1 MPVTTIDAVLGKLKI
16 PLPDQAIIM
25 AEYGNMDPD
34 TWLEEMELIAMAF
47 KVDQPPTGPAPQC
60 SPWREMWTEMYLTG
74 LSVKDAILKVEQT
87 MSSDLQ
93 LAIQGALGTMA
104 QKMGANYQRLKLGAR
119 FTANRAKRLGNPL
132 MKPPDTNFQDQLED
146 ILTPVKGVS
155 TGIRFANAESYLLT
169 WLDNEG
175 QFIRT
180 PEGDLYYLWNKEKR
194 LYELDKERWHAWLHE
209 LTGVNPASTG
219 FAILSNACKS
229 AAILNSTIKQVMRLA
244 YYDNDT
250 KLLWVSRFDGT
261 IYCLNGDTIEEKVNG
276 DAPVLFDDLHIWEPY
291 EPDFSDNH
299 LDATDIVADIPNWE
313 QPKHSW
319 AYKVWT
325 QSLFFN
331 EICPTKPMMVLLGE
345 KGSGKSMALR
355 LLLRLLFGQWA
366 QVSGVPT
373 KPDDFSVTA
382 SHYHLY
388 AMDNL
393 DTLEGWL
400 QDKLARISTGAM
412 DEYRKLYTSK
422 EMGILKYRCW
432 IAVTARTPD
441 TLRRDDLADRLLL
454 LPLNRVQD
462 ADRRRESLFLTEI
475 DELRN
480 AWWGDL
486 LTSLNAVVKQLQ
498 EEELPATSTLRMAD
512 WEALG
517 RVMSLQADK
526 EDLWEET
533 VVDLKLAQ
541 NNFLADGEIVIEAV
555 DTWLNNAN
563 PAKQLASNVGRWTT
577 ARELYSEAQVLLFA
591 GNKPDSDWPRSVKA
605 FGKRLMNTKSILE
618 SRYGMQVRENRAR
631 IMEYCFDHK

>member
-16 PLPDQAIIM
+16 PIADQAVII
-25 AEYGNMDPD
+25 AEYGNLDPD
-34 TWLEEMELIAMAF
+34 TWLEELELIAMAY
-47 KVDQPPTGPAPQC
+47 KVDQPPNGPAPQC
-60 SPWREMWTEMYLTG
+60 SPWREMWVEMYMNN
-74 LSVKDAILKVEQT
+74 LSVKDAIMAVLKT
-87 MSSDLQ
+87 MSDDLA
-93 LAIQGALGTMA
+93 LAIQSAITFMA
-104 QKMGANYQRLKLGAR
+104 QKMGTNYQRLKLGAR
-119 FTANRAKRLGNPL
+119 FSANRAKRLGNPL
-132 MKPPDTNFQDQLED
+132 MNPPDTKFQEQLED

-155 TGIRFANAESYLLT
+155 AGVRLANAESFLLT
-169 WLDNEG
+169 WLNDKG

-180 PEGDLYYLWNKEKR
+180 PEGDLYYLWHDEKR
-194 LYELDKERWHAWLHE
+194 LFELDTERWHAWLHE

-219 FAILSNACKS
+219 FAVLSNACKS
-229 AAILNSTIKQVMRLA
+229 AAILNSEIKQVMRLA

-261 IYCLNGDTIEEKVNG
+261 VYCLDGDTITEKVNG
-276 DAPVLFDDLHIWEPY
+276 DGPVLFDDLHIWEPY
-291 EPDFSDNH
+291 DPDLSDKH
-299 LDATDIVADIPNWE
+299 LDATDIVAEIPNWE
-313 QPKHSW
+313 KAKHSW

-355 LLLRLLFGQWA
+355 LLLRLLFGQWV

-382 SHYHLY
+382 AHYHLY

-393 DTLEGWL
+393 DTLEPWL

-454 LPLNRVQD
+454 LPLNRVED
-462 ADRRRESLFLTEI
+462 ADRRRESLFLAEI

-486 LTSLNAVVKQLQ
+486 LSSLNAVVKELQ
-498 EEELPATSTLRMAD
+498 KGELPANSTLRMAD

-517 RVMSLQADK
+517 RVMSIQADK
-526 EDLWEET
+526 EELWDET

-541 NNFLADGEIVIEAV
+541 NNFLADGEVVIEAI
-555 DTWLNNAN
+555 DTWINDVN
-563 PAKQLASNVGRWTT
+563 PAKQLASNLNRWAT
-577 ARELYSEAQVLLFA
+577 ARELYTESQQLLFA

-605 FGKRLMNTKSILE
+605 FSKRLMGIKSILTE
-618 SRYGMQVRENRAR
+618 RYGMTTR
-631 IMEYCFDHK
+631 ISRGQTQYSFEHK